1 MTLKKQLHA
10 AFTCGMV
17 LATGGFPAH
26 AAEPEASVSATP
38 SATAAADAPAT
49 PPPPPAA
56 PAAQEAAAPQTR
68 LRFTRGVYKP
78 GIERLRV
85 VRREDTGNHVA
96 TQVAL
101 NVATTLIAGRLA
113 IGAQSFSKDD
123 LGGVTLEELKD
134 DPLAVNPAMT
144 ELNDALSKVA
154 TGIYRKRAE
163 AAYATA
169 LTDGSTPEE
178 IEEARKVQKEADTPL
193 NSGPW
198 HLVYENL
205 TGSDELFRLKFGAEL
220 GRPGFMRP
228 PLECFYQSEP
238 VAWTQWKADNWQRLR
253 EERAKAVATCTETL
267 AAAPEKRW

>member
-10 AFTCGMV
+10 AFACGMV
-17 LATGGFPAH
+17 LAISGFSVH
-26 AAEPEASVSATP
+26 AAEPETSVSATP

-49 PPPPPAA
+49 PPLPPVAS
-56 PAAQEAAAPQTR
+56 AAQEAAAPQTR
-68 LRFTRGVYKP
+68 MRFTRGVYKP

-85 VRREDTGNHVA
+85 VRREDTGNYVA

-101 NVATTLIAGRLA
+101 NVATTLIAGRLSL
-113 IGAQSFSKDD
+113 GAQGFSKDD
-123 LGGVTLEELKD
+123 LGGVTPEELKD
-134 DPLAVNPAMT
+134 DPLAVNPAIT

-154 TGIYRKRAE
+154 TDIYRKRAE

-205 TGSDELFRLKFGAEL
+205 AGSDELFRLKFGAEL
-220 GRPGFMRP
+220 GRAGFMRP
-228 PLECFYQSEP
+228 PFACLYQSEP

-253 EERAKAVATCTETL
+253 EERAKAVASCTETL
-267 AAAPEKRW
+267 AATPEKRW